1 MKTWKIAM
9 IGFGTVGQG
18 LAEILLAKEQSLKD
32 EEGFACSVVAVS
44 DLRLG
49 SVLAPS
55 GIDLKEALRMV
66 KEGKSLDGYPGGKG
80 GLDAAATIRE
90 TNADVLVEI
99 GYTDIRTGEPATSHV
114 RQALARGMHVVT
126 TNKGPVALFL
136 PDLLDLARSKGV
148 RFLFEGTVMSGT
160 PVLSFAKKNLA
171 GCRVLSFSGILN
183 GTTNY
188 MLTEMEKGMGYDE
201 ILKKAQELGYAE
213 AVPDADVKG
222 WDALG
227 KVVILSNYVL
237 GARVKPS
244 DIPCEGITEITPE
257 KMKKAA
263 SEGKRYKLIGR
274 ASIDGGRVQA
284 SVAPATLPLSDPLAG
299 VSGPTNAVTFE
310 TDLLGSVTVVGPG
323 AGRAATG
330 FAVLADLIDI
340 HRSCGK

>member
-18 LAEILLAKEQSLKD
+18 LAEILLAKEKALKD
-32 EEGFACSVVAVS
+32 EEGFACSVVALS

-49 SVLAPS
+49 STLVPG
-55 GIDLKEALRMV
+55 GIDLEKALRMV

-80 GLDAAATIRE
+80 GLDALATIRDAG
-90 TNADVLVEI
+90 ADVLVEL
-99 GYTDIRTGEPATSHV
+99 GYTDIKTGEPATSHV
-114 RQALARGMHVVT
+114 RAALSKGMHVVT

-136 PDLLDLARSKGV
+136 PELQELARSKGV

-160 PVLSFAKKNLA
+160 PVLSLAKKNLA
-171 GCRVLSFSGILN
+171 GCRVDGFAGILN

-188 MLTEMEKGMGYDE
+188 MLTEMEKGMAYDE

-227 KVVILSNYVL
+227 KVVILSNCVL

-244 DIPCEGITEITPE
+244 DIPCEGITGITPE
-257 KMKKAA
+257 MMRKAA
-263 SEGKRYKLIGR
+263 AEGKRYKLIGR
-274 ASIDGGRVQA
+274 AALRDGKLEA
-284 SVAPATLPLSDPLAG
+284 SVAPVALPLSDPLAG

-310 TDLLGSVTVVGPG
+310 TDLLGRVTVVGPG

-330 FAVLADLIDI
+330 FAVLADLIEV
-340 HRSCGK
+340 HRQSR